1 MSTFK
6 NTTILEDG
14 SFQISD
20 TVLKTIASIVGSE
33 IGGVDSLSGGLVV
46 DFAERLGV
54 RSVDKGVKIEEDNG
68 ELILTLNMLVKY
80 GSVIPEICQKTQEAV
95 KAAIENSTDLSVAKV
110 NVNVVGVI
118 MPQGAE
124 TE

>member
-33 IGGVDSLSGGLVV
+33 IVGVDSLSGGPVV
-46 DFAERLGV
+46 DFAEKFGV
-54 RSVDKGVKIEEDNG
+54 RSSDKGVKIEELNG

-80 GSVIPEICQKTQEAV
+80 GCVIPEICQKTQEAV
-95 KAAIENSTDLSVAKV
+95 KAAIENSTDLVISKV
-110 NVNVVGVI
+110 NVNIVGVI
-118 MPQGAE
+118 MPQGEE